1 MNFYGSQRM
10 QQILTYMKSLLE
22 SKQDKLTFDN
32 IPTEN
37 SDNPVKSGGIY
48 SSLESKADSNSL
60 ADVATSGAYADL
72 SGKPTIDSAMSSL
85 SENAVQ
91 NKVVNTA
98 LEIIKSAIN
107 RPGYSEAEL
116 CYAQGTSYQ
125 SAEVNPGRVI
135 YIYQLD
141 TSGSYAKVT
150 DFFITNLTL
159 GHDYLSGN
167 EYDVA
172 LSKGTI
178 HVILSNVEN
187 KTAFS
192 LINCEEATN
201 PNLVFLVGTVNS
213 MS

>member
-1 MNFYGSQRM
+1 MGDMKRFYGSSKMREM
-10 QQILTYMKSLLE
+10 LGYLKTELTSLL
-22 SKQDKLTFDN
+22 SGKANT
-32 IPTEN
+32 
-37 SDNPVKSGGIY
+37 SD
-48 SSLESKADSNSL
+48 L
-60 ADVATSGAYADL
+60 AQVATSGAYADL
-72 SGKPTIDSAMSSL
+72 TGKPTIDSAMSSS

-91 NKVVNTA
+91 NKVVNAA
-98 LEIIKSAIN
+98 LVNIKSDIN

-141 TSGSYAKVT
+141 SSGSYAKVT
-150 DFFITNLTL
+150 DFFIINLTL

-178 HVILSNVEN
+178 HVIPSNVEN